1 MTPKQIKSIRT
12 SFQLIEGKEEVVT
25 LLFYN
30 RLFLRNP
37 NMRQMFPG
45 DIKQQAKK
53 LAEVLKLMYSS
64 LEQLDSLRPALRD
77 LGSRHLQEHGVL
89 KEHYLAFCQTLIE
102 TFQET
107 AGTHFDD
114 EAKQAW
120 SSLLAQVSTE
130 MQKGT
135 QANDRLT
142 SAAQ

>member
-37 NMRQMFPG
+37 NMREMFPG

-64 LEQLDSLRPALRD
+64 LERLDSLRPVLRD
-77 LGSRHLQEHGVL
+77 LGSRHVREHGVFR
-89 KEHYLAFCQTLIE
+89 EHYVAFCQALIE

-120 SSLLAQVSTE
+120 SSLLAQVSSE
-130 MQKGT
+130 MQNGA
-135 QANDRLT
+135 QESGWLT
-142 SAAQ
+142 SAGQ